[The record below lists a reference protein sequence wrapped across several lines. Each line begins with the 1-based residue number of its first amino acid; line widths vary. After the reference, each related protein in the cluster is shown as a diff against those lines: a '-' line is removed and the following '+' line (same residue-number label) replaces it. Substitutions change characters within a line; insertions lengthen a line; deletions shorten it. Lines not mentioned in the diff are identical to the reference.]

1 MILLETYSVV
11 YIQHKLSTSY
21 IAAFVPLMALMCHR
35 GMPTVLVWPWNL
47 LFCDKSYS
55 SLLYW
60 YNLTVGLVTTT
71 FSERILIFCIILFSF
86 RTSRN
91 YHAFKKGP
99 VLNLKK
105 KKTKNLLQV
114 YVCSNQEFHIL
125 NFEHIILFWHYYLLI
140 GLILYW

>member
-1 MILLETYSVV
+1 MYDTARNSLCGLHSEQVEHI
-11 YIQHKLSTSY
+11 IY
-21 IAAFVPLMALMCHR
+21 IAAFVPWMALMCHR

-71 FSERILIFCIILFSF
+71 FSERILIFCIILINF

-99 VLNLKK
+99 VLNLRKK
-105 KKTKNLLQV
+105 NYYRFM
-114 YVCSNQEFHIL
+114 YV
-125 NFEHIILFWHYYLLI
+125 LI
-140 GLILYW
+140 KSFTFLILSTLSYFDITTFW

>member
-60 YNLTVGLVTTT
+60 YNLTIGLVTAT
-71 FSERILIFCIILFSF
+71 FSERILIFCIILINF

-99 VLNLKK
+99 VLNLRKK
-105 KKTKNLLQV
+105 NYYRFM
-114 YVCSNQEFHIL
+114 YV
-125 NFEHIILFWHYYLLI
+125 LI
-140 GLILYW
+140 KSFTFLILSTLSYFDITTFW